1 MRLERI
7 DLRRTP
13 GIDAP
18 YALDQLAPGL
28 NLVLGPN
35 GIGKSS
41 LARAIRAT
49 LWPKEHGVAELE
61 ASSWWRVGESELL
74 AHHGVGGS
82 HWQVDGQRTE
92 APSLPGAYL
101 GHCLLLP
108 LVELELAGAPEKEFV
123 REIRRQLSG
132 GYDLAPLREAFA
144 LRPMHGRV
152 EERELRD
159 ARRRRVECERSAADL
174 ELKEARRAQLDVE
187 LQEAHDALHEQEL
200 VSAASEL
207 SSRREELR
215 ALESG
220 LEQAA
225 PALEKILGDEVDRLA
240 DLRRELAE
248 RTDEVEEAERR
259 LQVAR
264 ERVTSLGI
272 TGGPVESSTLDQQH
286 TRVERLRT
294 LERELSASEDQR
306 LDRQTS
312 FDRVWKSGVAMVPG
326 GIPVSLASPSLEKLE
341 DLLRLLRERA
351 EDRLDKNLQT
361 RSLWFFVLGMVLVLG
376 GVFLLVQTLRPIH
389 PGWAALPLVVGFLA
403 FARARAPSVSRQALL
418 GLDPDRVE
426 EIEDDLRGLAEEVS
440 VLDAQ
445 IQRRRAR
452 AQEDLS
458 GVNLLLEGRS
468 QARAEDA
475 VGAAKLLR
483 ALQERSH
490 VLRAAEGDVQ
500 RLTLEHERGTAQLE
514 SLRARIAGLFAELG
528 LEPDDDRGLA
538 RRFEEWPR
546 WREAR
551 EEKRRLERTVAE
563 LEQRLA
569 DRPELQELSPSAA
582 RDRLSQVKEQ
592 AERIAELSHE
602 RGAIETEL
610 SEAARS
616 TALENVLAGE
626 ATARAALA
634 ERREQALFATAGTF
648 LLEAVERERD
658 ESSTP
663 AVLRRAQELFA
674 EFTRGRFELK
684 VAHEDGRLYARD
696 AQRSVPV
703 RVGELSG
710 GTRAQLLLAARLA
723 FLQHAE
729 GEHRLPIVLDEA
741 LATSDP
747 ERFAQ
752 VAKALL
758 RQCDAE
764 GRQLFYFG
772 ARSDEIP
779 RWREACQEVGHAEPR
794 VIDLARVRGDAAAVR
809 DPGMLQPVVR
819 RLPPPTLE
827 AADYGAEID
836 VPRPDPFAAP
846 ESWHLFHLLRDD
858 LSLLRRLQGLGIESL
873 GQWRT
878 LTGGGRVSPK
888 TAWVSEAEATR
899 LEAWASVVASF
910 LDHWRVGRSRPLE
923 RRDLEGCA
931 AISQRYIDE
940 VDALRASLGGD
951 SVALMGALRE
961 RQVKGLR
968 TSKID
973 ELEEYLRAH
982 TLYDERERQDEDA
995 IAIAVLRDVQELV
1008 VRGSLGGEAVRAR
1021 VACLWAL
1028 VGSTSTASSDRGQ
1041 ATSPSETPEPLA

>member
-7 DLRRTP
+7 DLRHTP
-13 GIDAP
+13 GIDQP

-49 LWPKEHGVAELE
+49 LWPKEHGVGELE
-61 ASSWWRVGESELL
+61 ASSWWRSGERELL
-74 AHHGVGGS
+74 AHHGLGS
-82 HWQVDGQRTE
+82 SRWQIEGQRVE
-92 APSLPGAYL
+92 PPALPGAHL

-108 LVELELAGAPEKEFV
+108 LAELELAGAPEEELV

-132 GYDLAPLREAFA
+132 GYDLAPLREVFS

-159 ARRRRVECERSAADL
+159 TRRRRVEFERSAADL
-174 ELKEARRAQLDVE
+174 ELKEARRAALDLD
-187 LQEAHDALHEQEL
+187 LQEARKALHEQEL
-200 VSAASEL
+200 VSAAHEL

-215 ALESG
+215 TLERG

-225 PALEKILGDEVDRLA
+225 PQLENILGDEVERLA

-248 RTDEVEEAERR
+248 RSDEVDESNRC

-264 ERVTSLGI
+264 ERVTNLAI
-272 TGGPVESSTLDQQH
+272 KGGPVESSSLDQQH

-294 LERELSASEDQR
+294 LERELSASEDQL
-306 LDRQTS
+306 LDRKTS
-312 FDRVWKSGVAMVPG
+312 FDRVWKAGVAMIPG
-326 GIPVSLASPSLEKLE
+326 GIPVSLASPSLDKLE

-351 EDRLDKNLQT
+351 EDRLDKSLQR
-361 RSLWFFVLGMVLVLG
+361 RSLWFFVLGMLLVLG
-376 GVFLLVQTLRPIH
+376 GVFLLVQDLRPIS
-389 PGWAALPLVVGFLA
+389 PAWAALPLAIGFLA

-426 EIEDDLRGLAEEVS
+426 ETEDDLRGLAEEVS

-445 IQRRRAR
+445 IRRRRDR
-452 AQEDLS
+452 AQKDLA

-468 QARAEDA
+468 RASAEDA

-490 VLRAAEGDVQ
+490 VLRAAQNDVQ
-500 RLTLEHERGTAQLE
+500 RLTLEHERGMAQLA
-514 SLRARIAGLFAELG
+514 SLRERIAGLFAELG
-528 LEPDDDRGLA
+528 LDADDDRGLA

-546 WREAR
+546 WKEAR

-569 DRPELQELSPSAA
+569 DRPDLQGLSPGAA
-582 RDRLSQVKEQ
+582 GERLAQVKER

-602 RGAIETEL
+602 RGAIDTEL

-616 TALENVLAGE
+616 TALESVLEGE
-626 ATARAALA
+626 AKARSALA
-634 ERREQALFATAGTF
+634 ERREQALFATAGS
-648 LLEAVERERD
+648 LLLNVAEQERD
-658 ESSTP
+658 ESGTP

-674 EFTRGRFELK
+674 EFTQGRFELK

-696 AQRSVPV
+696 AQRAVPV
-703 RVGELSG
+703 RLGDLSG

-729 GEHRLPIVLDEA
+729 GEHCLPIVLDEA

-758 RQCDAE
+758 RQCDSE

-794 VIDLARVRGDAAAVR
+794 VVDLAQVRGDAAAVR
-809 DPGMLQPVVR
+809 DPGLLQPAVR
-819 RLPPPTLE
+819 RLPPPTLNAVE
-827 AADYGAEID
+827 YGAEID

-899 LEAWASVVASF
+899 LEAWASVVVSF
-910 LDHWRVGRSRPLE
+910 LEHWRVGRSRPLE

-951 SVALMGALRE
+951 SVALMSALRE
-961 RQVKGLR
+961 RRVKGLR
-968 TSKID
+968 TTKID

-982 TLYDERERQDEDA
+982 ILYDERERQDEDA

-1008 VRGSLGGEAVRAR
+1008 VRGSLGGEAARAR
-1021 VACLWAL
+1021 VACLWTL
-1028 VGSTSTASSDRGQ
+1028 VGGKSAVASERARL
-1041 ATSPSETPEPLA
+1041 ATPETPEPSA